1 MASHSKVLN
10 TEYFSKLP
18 YEVRMDFVRKWSWYW
33 STHSIPFQLEKQD
46 EPHPTRTVRNHVP
59 FYGNR

>member
-46 EPHPTRTVRNHVP
+46 EHQQPTTRSYCP